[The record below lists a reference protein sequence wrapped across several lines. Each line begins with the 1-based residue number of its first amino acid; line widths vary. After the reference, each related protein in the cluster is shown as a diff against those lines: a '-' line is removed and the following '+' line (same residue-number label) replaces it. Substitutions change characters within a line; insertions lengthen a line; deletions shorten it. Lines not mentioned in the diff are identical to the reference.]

1 MNRMYAVALVLGL
14 AVLPVLGSAADGK
27 TTALEELVSRMA
39 DTPEEHQAVA
49 EYFRGKAQAART
61 EAETHARMGVNYA
74 GGSKLRDSME
84 MKKHCDAIAKAQT
97 AIADEYEALAKL
109 HEAEAKA
116 AKKP

>member
-1 MNRMYAVALVLGL
+1 MNKFHALALVIGL
-14 AVLPVLGSAADGK
+14 AALPGWPVSAE

-49 EYFRGKAQAART
+49 EYFREKAKAARK

-74 GGSKLRDSME
+74 GGTKIRDKQE
-84 MKKHCDAIAKAQT
+84 MQKHCDAIAKAQT

-109 HEAEAKA
+109 HEMEAKGV
-116 AKKP
+116 KPK